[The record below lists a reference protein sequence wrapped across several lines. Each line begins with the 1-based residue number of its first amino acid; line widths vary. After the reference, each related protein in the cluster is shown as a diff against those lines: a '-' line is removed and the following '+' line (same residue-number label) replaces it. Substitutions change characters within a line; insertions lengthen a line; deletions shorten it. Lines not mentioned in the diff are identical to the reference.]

1 MMLRRPPPSAKG
13 RSSMETV
20 LETLPTQG
28 TTAKLMSAICN
39 VCQEAEDLVS
49 FETLLLVKLFIL
61 PSNAPDPVLQKQ

>member
-1 MMLRRPPPSAKG
+1 MTISALSPYIKFDYIGWIPNNPMMLRRPPPSTKG

-49 FETLLLVKLFIL
+49 F
-61 PSNAPDPVLQKQ
+61 